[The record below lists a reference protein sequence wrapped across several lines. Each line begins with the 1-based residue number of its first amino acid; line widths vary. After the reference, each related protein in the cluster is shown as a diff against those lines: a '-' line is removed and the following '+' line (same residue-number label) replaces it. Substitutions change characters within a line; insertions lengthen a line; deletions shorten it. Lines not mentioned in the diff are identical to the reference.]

1 MPPPACRRARHDRR
15 PAGVRAMIAR
25 LIDAAVNIAMFVLP
39 ALLLGWADR
48 ARPAR
53 AARGRR

>member
-1 MPPPACRRARHDRR
+1 
-15 PAGVRAMIAR
+15 MIAR